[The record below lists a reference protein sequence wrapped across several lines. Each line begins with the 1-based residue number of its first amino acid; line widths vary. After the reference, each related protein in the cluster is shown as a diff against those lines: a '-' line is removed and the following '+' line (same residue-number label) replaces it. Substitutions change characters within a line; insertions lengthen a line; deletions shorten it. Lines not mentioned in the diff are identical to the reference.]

1 MIRKEM
7 LLNLQV
13 SSSSLLFSLNEIFP
27 ELENGGQTAGWQA
40 GMQLAAI
47 AVTLV
52 IAVPGGIITGNKKY
66 FFYSEQPLVAFLVK
80 LLFVN

>member
-1 MIRKEM
+1 MIRKKM

-27 ELENGGQTAGWQA
+27 ELENGGLTAGWQA

-52 IAVPGGIITGNKKY
+52 IAVPGGIITGDKKY
-66 FFYSEQPLVAFLVK
+66 FFSSEQPLVAFLV
-80 LLFVN
+80 